1 MTGVDRATAARW
13 RLRNLLLSGST
24 EPDPVAALRRLAVV
38 QGQDW
43 LPAQWSLA
51 QRSARPVTRAEL
63 VAAFDRG
70 EILRTHVLRPTWHLV
85 TPESIRWLLTATAER
100 VHRLGGYEYRQHGV
114 DEEVARRARDVLET
128 VLPGRSLT
136 RTEVAGALA
145 RAGIEAGGVRL
156 AALLMWAELDQVVC
170 SGPLRGR
177 QHTYALLDERAAPD
191 PGLTVEEARVR
202 MARAYFATRGP
213 ATVRDLARWS
223 SLTIAQ
229 ARQAAAACDL
239 EEVEVDGRA
248 LLVTRGDEPPPP
260 AGGTEVH
267 LIQAL
272 DEIGMSY
279 SDTRDLTTDGRDWTT
294 GPPATFFHG
303 ILVDGRLAGH
313 WRYTR
318 DASGQ
323 PDRVETWGYEPFP
336 PRVRDGIAA
345 EVERFGAY
353 VGRELTWT

>member
-1 MTGVDRATAARW
+1 MTEVDPATVARW
-13 RLRNLLLSGST
+13 RLRNLLLSGSSA
-24 EPDPVAALRRLAVV
+24 PDPVTALRRLAVV

-51 QRSARPVTRAEL
+51 QRSARPVTETDL

-100 VHRLGGYEYRQHGV
+100 VHRLSGYEYRQHGV
-114 DEEVARRARDVLET
+114 DEEVAGRARDVLET

-145 RAGIEAGGVRL
+145 RAGIEASGVRL
-156 AALLMWAELDQVVC
+156 AALLMWAELHQVVC
-170 SGPLRGR
+170 SGPVRGR
-177 QHTYALLDERAAPD
+177 QQTYALVAERAAPD
-191 PGLTVEEARVR
+191 PGLTVEEAR
-202 MARAYFATRGP
+202 ARLARVYFATRGP
-213 ATVRDLARWS
+213 ATVRDLARWA

-229 ARQAAAACDL
+229 ARQAAAECDL

-260 AGGTEVH
+260 TGGTEVH
-267 LIQAL
+267 LIQTL
-272 DEIGMSY
+272 DEIAMSY
-279 SDTRDLTTDGRDWTT
+279 SDSRDLTTQGRDWTT
-294 GPPATFFHG
+294 GPPTGFFHG
-303 ILVDGRLAGH
+303 ILVDGLLAGH

-318 DASGQ
+318 DSSGR
-323 PDRVETWGYEPFP
+323 PDRVLTWAYEPFP
-336 PRVRDGIAA
+336 PAVRDGIAA
-345 EVERFGAY
+345 EVERFGGY
-353 VGRELTWT
+353 VGRTLTWA

>member
-1 MTGVDRATAARW
+1 ARAPGLPARPPRGGHPAGQRPVRRRRRTGGAAAPARRLRAGRAGPAARGPVPAAGSGRAGHREGVGPGLRALGRHAVTAVDPATAARW
-13 RLRNLLLSGST
+13 RLRHLLLTGST
-24 EPDPVAALRRLAVV
+24 EPDPVAVLRRLAVV

-145 RAGIEAGGVRL
+145 HAGIEAGGVRL

-177 QHTYALLDERAAPD
+177 QHTSALL
-191 PGLTVEEARVR
+191 
-202 MARAYFATRGP
+202 
-213 ATVRDLARWS
+213 
-223 SLTIAQ
+223 
-229 ARQAAAACDL
+229 
-239 EEVEVDGRA
+239 
-248 LLVTRGDEPPPP
+248 
-260 AGGTEVH
+260 
-267 LIQAL
+267 
-272 DEIGMSY
+272 
-279 SDTRDLTTDGRDWTT
+279 
-294 GPPATFFHG
+294 
-303 ILVDGRLAGH
+303 
-313 WRYTR
+313 
-318 DASGQ
+318 
-323 PDRVETWGYEPFP
+323 
-336 PRVRDGIAA
+336 
-345 EVERFGAY
+345 
-353 VGRELTWT
+353 